1 MGFLIQPA
9 SAVKYSYFSTSI
21 LPSSLSEPE
30 YCLKVLWSWGL
41 WPCSSPA
48 LLSHSSP
55 ASILPST
62 VQVHCALESLPWFS
76 TMEVSL
82 KETTALS
89 LTVLSWL
96 KPPDIT
102 PFRIHVNFW
111 TTLSCSRIWVPPA
124 SDYYS
129 SYYKDLSFYLKQDS
143 LKGQSVLRSSL
154 WN

>member
-1 MGFLIQPA
+1 MGFLIHPT
-9 SAVKYSYFSTSI
+9 SAVRYSYFSTSI

-30 YCLKVLWSWGL
+30 YHLEPLCLWS
-41 WPCSSPA
+41 CSSPA
-48 LLSHSSP
+48 LLSHSSL

-76 TMEVSL
+76 TMKDQVSL

-89 LTVLSWL
+89 HTVLSWL
-96 KPPDIT
+96 KPPAVT
-102 PFRIHVNFW
+102 PSRIHVNFW

-129 SYYKDLSFYLKQDS
+129 SYYKDISFYLKQDS